1 MDARLSKFTDQQL
14 ALLLGQLNDGREGMV
29 SRVICEV
36 SYRLLR
42 AGGSAL
48 TVEEDELLDDL
59 MTCVFR
65 LRENN
70 RRHRRNTRSLS
81 PGGRQQTGKPGAT
94 LKLVALV
101 KKVR

>member
-1 MDARLSKFTDQQL
+1 MDARLGKFTDQQL
-14 ALLLGQLNDGREGMV
+14 ALLLGQMNCGCDGMA

-70 RRHRRNTRSLS
+70 RRRRRASSSLTK
-81 PGGRQQTGKPGAT
+81 PGGGQIRKPGAT
-94 LKLVALV
+94 LKLVASV
-101 KKVR
+101 KQIR